1 MGTPVFPDYGRGAM
15 QYSFRDALVLI
26 VAGLFRVR
34 VKRVHHLA
42 LYVTISIKRRSRY
55 LSGTS
60 DRSPR

>member
-1 MGTPVFPDYGRGAM
+1 M